1 MGEKSHLES
10 FKDINDLLVNE
21 MKLFGNKMQIKT
33 IYFAAISF
41 IAIGEI
47 VDKTKDQENMLALF
61 HKNQ

>member
-10 FKDINDLLVNE
+10 YKDINDLLE

>member
-10 FKDINDLLVNE
+10 YKDINDLLE

-47 VDKTKDQENMLALF
+47 VDKTKD
-61 HKNQ
+61 

>member
-1 MGEKSHLES
+1 MGGKSHLES
-10 FKDINDLLVNE
+10 FKDINDLLE

-47 VDKTKDQENMLALF
+47 EDKTKDQENMLALF
-61 HKNQ
+61 HKYQ

>member
-1 MGEKSHLES
+1 MGGKSHLES
-10 FKDINDLLVNE
+10 FKDINDLFE

-47 VDKTKDQENMLALF
+47 VDKTKD
-61 HKNQ
+61 

>member
-1 MGEKSHLES
+1 
-10 FKDINDLLVNE
+10 

-47 VDKTKDQENMLALF
+47 VDKTKDRSRKYASF
-61 HKNQ
+61 VS